1 MTLASCAA
9 GSRGPDIGRLPLL
22 TSDDPQAE
30 VELREAQTLAEQHKP
45 KQAIAR
51 YRAFLHKRPDDRLVP
66 LAQLALGR
74 LLLDQH
80 ADGEALALFASVAE
94 HPDAAVA
101 EQGRFYAGVADERLG
116 YHTEAID
123 ALAPMRGRTIEP
135 ADTILLLSTLANA
148 YAAEGRQADAI
159 RALAFLLDEK
169 IPDAERQA
177 AQTRLSDLIDH
188 KASPADI
195 RRLLDELD
203 KKSPAFRLVAIRALR
218 DADAARDSDRV
229 HELID
234 LLKEQHIEMDEELSA
249 IALRSERAGGVNP
262 NAVGAILSLSGRA
275 RRVGELALRG
285 VMLAANLPPNGP
297 TPPDA
302 PSVIFRDDAGDPA
315 RAVQAVE
322 ELANV
327 HHVIAIIGPMDGQLA
342 APAAKRAQELGVPLI
357 ALTPAGTVPTV
368 GSMVFRYFP
377 TPDAEA
383 KALARAAKARGAE
396 SFAVLY
402 PDNPYGQ
409 AMLVAFRRE
418 AEAIE
423 LRLSIVR
430 SYETGATSF
439 GVEAEL
445 LSKSHFDALFVPDSS
460 QELALIAPALAAAGL
475 WCTPAGQHPA
485 ASSGKA
491 IALLAPS
498 VAFNANLSRLA
509 GRYLQ
514 GALFSVPFDPDAP
527 DGKSHEFVEH
537 FVATFG
543 SPPDEFAA
551 FAHDAYALIRAG
563 VEAGAVSRPLL
574 AAKLTTREQAD
585 LVAAGSGFGAD
596 REALAPVDVMELSGS
611 DFVPIQ
617 R

>member
-1 MTLASCAA
+1 
-9 GSRGPDIGRLPLL
+9 
-22 TSDDPQAE
+22 
-30 VELREAQTLAEQHKP
+30 
-45 KQAIAR
+45 
-51 YRAFLHKRPDDRLVP
+51 
-66 LAQLALGR
+66 
-74 LLLDQH
+74 
-80 ADGEALALFASVAE
+80 
-94 HPDAAVA
+94 
-101 EQGRFYAGVADERLG
+101 
-116 YHTEAID
+116 
-123 ALAPMRGRTIEP
+123 
-135 ADTILLLSTLANA
+135 
-148 YAAEGRQADAI
+148 
-159 RALAFLLDEK
+159 
-169 IPDAERQA
+169 
-177 AQTRLSDLIDH
+177 
-188 KASPADI
+188 
-195 RRLLDELD
+195 LLDELD

-234 LLKEQHIEMDEELSA
+234 LLKAQHIEMDQELTA

-297 TPPDA
+297 TPADA

-315 RAVQAVE
+315 RAVQAVD

-327 HHVIAIIGPMDGQLA
+327 HHVIAIIGPMDSQIAG
-342 APAAKRAQELGVPLI
+342 PAAKRAQELGVPII
-357 ALTPAGTVPTV
+357 ALTPAGTIPTL
-368 GSMVFRYFP
+368 GPMVFRYFP

-383 KALARAAKARGAE
+383 NALARAAKARGAE
-396 SFAVLY
+396 TFAVLY
-402 PDNPYGQ
+402 PDNAYGQ

-418 AEAIE
+418 AEAAG
-423 LRLSIVR
+423 LRLAIAR

-485 ASSGKA
+485 ANSGRA

-498 VAFNANLSRLA
+498 VAFSPSLARLA

-514 GALFSVPFDPDAP
+514 GALFAVPFDPDAP
-527 DGKSHEFVEH
+527 EGKSHEFVEH
-537 FVATFG
+537 FVATFS
-543 SPPDEFAA
+543 SPPDAFAA
-551 FAHDAYALIRAG
+551 FAHDAYALIRAA
-563 VEAGAVSRPLL
+563 VEAGAVNRALL

-585 LVAAGSGFGAD
+585 LVAAGRGFGAD
-596 REALAPVDVMELSGS
+596 REAVTPVDVMELSGS
-611 DFVPIQ
+611 DFVSK